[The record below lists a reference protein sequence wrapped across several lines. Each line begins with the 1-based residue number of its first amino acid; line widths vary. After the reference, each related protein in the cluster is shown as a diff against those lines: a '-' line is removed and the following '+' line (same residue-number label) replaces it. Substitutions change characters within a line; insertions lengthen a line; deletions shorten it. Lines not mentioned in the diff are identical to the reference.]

1 MFPSSSS
8 SSGMTYPLSK
18 NLFVAWLELEELDEP
33 EEPQE
38 LQKLEEQQRVEET
51 QVLEE
56 PQEPE
61 VLQELQEVLVKQTM
75 KQFVLKLAY
84 SVDSEVDGSERGTA
98 VRISERQL
106 RQESPSSPFW
116 HFLLLLIP
124 C

>member
-1 MFPSSSS
+1 M
-8 SSGMTYPLSK
+8 
-18 NLFVAWLELEELDEP
+18 
-33 EEPQE
+33 
-38 LQKLEEQQRVEET
+38 EET